1 MGALISSAVP
11 RLRCPEE
18 ANLRA
23 PDAVVSLHVGFINAG
38 AELIETNTF
47 GANRP
52 KLATY
57 FLDDEFERINST
69 AVKLA
74 RDAREVTGREVFV
87 AGSIGPHGK
96 PVASRLRRR
105 LFADQATILEGRGA
119 DLFMIETFYDLDEL
133 VDAIEAVRSVSS
145 LPIVAL
151 LTFDEGAET
160 LAGGRVI
167 FPHAT
172 PDYFA
177 EFAAHAR
184 DLGARVIGGC
194 CGTTPTEIA
203 AIRSALDEER
213 APRAALQFE
222 ERELVVA
229 LGEEQGETQLARA
242 LRDGEWIVSA
252 QLDPPLGSNV
262 GGLIEVARAL
272 KESGQVGFVDLNDN
286 AGARAG
292 MSAVMASAAI
302 ERAVGIETIPHL
314 TTRDTTVM
322 GLESVLFGAQAEG
335 IRNILAVTGDP
346 PEVGDYPGSKGIY
359 EIDSIG
365 LARLMASLNRG
376 EDVNGRPID
385 APTSFFIGVAVNPS
399 AARQRLPDR
408 GRGDAVAAARAD
420 ARGEDRRLD
429 AAGGVDRGAAGV
441 AVADDSTDARDRPR
455 HGPVAEGVVAQDGDG
470 PADAAGL
477 RVEGPVAGIAEDGD
491 RGARH
496 RIDEAE
502 RPGGEP
508 RDAQDRDV
516 VAGIDVDGRGRKG
529 RARFR
534 RLDRRVALARDD
546 VRRRDDETSP
556 RDPAGALD
564 GEPARRPEHAEDAR
578 RGGAHARRMQEP
590 RIGRRDSGVRPGDRR
605 ERVDARERLEEP
617 PRRRDRVEAA
627 GEEGAL
633 RAPAKRRLAR
643 QQERRRPPH
652 PDDREARSG
661 AG

>member
-1 MGALISSAVP
+1 MASRFLERLASGPPIVADGGMGALVSSAVP

-47 GANRP
+47 GANQP
-52 KLATY
+52 KLASY

-160 LAGGRVI
+160 LAGVTAREAAERLADLPVAAIGANHGAGLLAALAALEQFETDGLPLAALPNIGLASLAGGRVI

-172 PDYFA
+172 PEYFA

-194 CGTTPTEIA
+194 CGTTPAEIA
-203 AIRSALDEER
+203 AIRAALEEER
-213 APRAALQFE
+213 APRAPLQFE

-242 LRDGEWIVSA
+242 LREGEWVVSA

-262 GGLIEVARAL
+262 AGLIEVSRAL

-292 MSAVMASAAI
+292 MSAVIASAAI
-302 ERAVGIETIPHL
+302 ERACGIETIPHL
-314 TTRDTTVM
+314 TTRDSTVM

-385 APTSFFIGVAVNPS
+385 APTSFFIGVAANPS
-399 AARQRLPDR
+399 ADDLGFELDRFQQKLEAGAKFVMTQLVFDLEHLDRFLDRLGGTPPLPLLLGICPLWSYR
-408 GRGDAVAAARAD
+408 LALRFHNELPGIVVPEPLQNALRDAGAD
-420 ARGEDRRLD
+420 AADVGMEHAKRLL
-429 AAGGVDRGAAGV
+429 RE
-441 AVADDSTDARDRPR
+441 ARDR
-455 HGPVAEGVVAQDGDG
+455 VAGVYLVVPYRQ
-470 PADAAGL
+470 PL
-477 RVEGPVAGIAEDGD
+477 RVLELL
-491 RGARH
+491 
-496 RIDEAE
+496 
-502 RPGGEP
+502 
-508 RDAQDRDV
+508 DA
-516 VAGIDVDGRGRKG
+516 
-529 RARFR
+529 
-534 RLDRRVALARDD
+534 
-546 VRRRDDETSP
+546 
-556 RDPAGALD
+556 
-564 GEPARRPEHAEDAR
+564 
-578 RGGAHARRMQEP
+578 
-590 RIGRRDSGVRPGDRR
+590 
-605 ERVDARERLEEP
+605 
-617 PRRRDRVEAA
+617 
-627 GEEGAL
+627 
-633 RAPAKRRLAR
+633 
-643 QQERRRPPH
+643 
-652 PDDREARSG
+652 
-661 AG
+661 